1 MADAPQEAPTPIW
14 GLKVK
19 MKGVG
24 IVTPPKS
31 EDTPT
36 ESEN

>member
-1 MADAPQEAPTPIW
+1 MADAPQEAPTPIM
-14 GLKVK
+14 GLKVYA
-19 MKGVG
+19 KGVG

>member
-1 MADAPQEAPTPIW
+1 MVDAPQEAPPPIM
-14 GLKVK
+14 GLKVYA
-19 MKGVG
+19 KGVG

-31 EDTPT
+31 EDTPS